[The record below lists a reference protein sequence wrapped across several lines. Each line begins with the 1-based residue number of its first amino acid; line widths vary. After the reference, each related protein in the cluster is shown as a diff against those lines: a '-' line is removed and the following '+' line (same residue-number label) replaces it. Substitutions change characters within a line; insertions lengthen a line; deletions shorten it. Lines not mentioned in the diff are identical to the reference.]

1 MYIKDEKYNPLLDR
15 ILVLVDIL
23 MVVLVFVN
31 LTMLALQVNFES
43 ARMSALIQQYLP
55 EFYDFYQPIFQNFIF
70 IDGIFVSIFLV
81 ELSVRWLLAI
91 VNKTYHHWFF
101 YPFVNWY
108 EVLGCIPVG
117 SFRVLRVLRIAAVII
132 RLNRMKV
139 IDIRQWYLYQ
149 LFNKYLAILTEEVSD
164 RVVVNIIEGVQAEVK
179 TGIPLT
185 GKIIEEVVL
194 PRKEILVD
202 FIAHRVQ
209 LVMKNQY
216 EANKD
221 ELRES
226 INEAVSAAIQQ
237 NENIQLLEAVPL
249 VGKAASSAIQ
259 QSVYDITFE
268 TINHIFEKFST
279 DESRVVIEKIT
290 DGIIE
295 AILMEEEDS
304 KLQNTV
310 TEMVIH
316 SLDLVKAQVK
326 VQQWKESE
334 RNA

>member
-1 MYIKDEKYNPLLDR
+1 MYIKDEKYNPRLDR
-15 ILVLVDIL
+15 LLVLVDIL
-23 MVVLVFVN
+23 MVMLVLVN
-31 LTMLALQVNFES
+31 LTMLALQVNFEN
-43 ARMSALIQQYLP
+43 ARMSSLIQQYIP
-55 EFYDFYQPIFQNFIF
+55 QFYELYQPVFQNFLL
-70 IDGIFVSIFLV
+70 IDGVFVTIFLT
-81 ELSVRWLLAI
+81 ELSLRWLIAVI
-91 VNKTYHHWFF
+91 NKTYHRWFF

-108 EVLGCIPVG
+108 EVLGCIPLG
-117 SFRVLRVLRIAAVII
+117 SFRVLRVLRIVAVII

-139 IDIRQWYLYQ
+139 IDIRKWYLYQ
-149 LFNKYLAILTEEVSD
+149 LFNKYLLILTEEISD

-185 GKIIEEVVL
+185 GRIIEEVVL
-194 PRKEILVD
+194 PRKAVLVD

-216 EANKD
+216 EANRD

-226 INEAVSAAIQQ
+226 IYAAVSAAIQQ

-249 VGKAASSAIQ
+249 VGKAASSALQ

-310 TEMVIH
+310 TEMVLH
-316 SLDLVKAQVK
+316 SLDLVKEKVR
-326 VQQWKESE
+326 VQQWKEKTK
-334 RNA
+334 

>member
-1 MYIKDEKYNPLLDR
+1 MYIKDEKYNPRLDR
-15 ILVLVDIL
+15 
-23 MVVLVFVN
+23 VLVFVDIVMVILVLLN
-31 LTMLALQVNFES
+31 LSMLALQVNFES
-43 ARMSALIQQYLP
+43 TMVSSRIKQYLP
-55 EFYDFYQPIFQNFIF
+55 QFYYWYQPIFHNFIF
-70 IDGIFVSIFLV
+70 IDGVFVAIFLT
-81 ELSVRWLLAI
+81 ELSLRWLLAI
-91 VNKTYHHWFF
+91 INNTYHRWFF

-117 SFRVLRVLRIAAVII
+117 SFRVLRVLRIVAVVI
-132 RLNRMKV
+132 RLNRMKI
-139 IDIRQWYLYQ
+139 IDIRQWYVYQ
-149 LFNKYLAILTEEVSD
+149 LFNKYLGVLTEEVSD
-164 RVVVNIIEGVQAEVK
+164 RVVINIIEGVQAEVK

-194 PRKEILVD
+194 PRKEVLVD

-209 LVMKNQY
+209 LVMRNQY
-216 EANKD
+216 EANRN
-221 ELRES
+221 ELRKS

-237 NENIQLLEAVPL
+237 NENIRLLEAVPL
-249 VGKAASSAIQ
+249 VGKAASSALQ

-279 DESRVVIEKIT
+279 DESRVVIEQIT

-304 KLQNTV
+304 KIENTV

-316 SLDLVKAQVK
+316 SLDLIKAQVQ
-326 VQQWKESE
+326 VQQWKEKGK
-334 RNA
+334 

>member
-1 MYIKDEKYNPLLDR
+1 MYIKDKKYNPRLDR
-15 ILVLVDIL
+15 ILVFVDIL
-23 MVVLVFVN
+23 MVILVLVN
-31 LTMLALQVNFES
+31 LTMLALQVNFEQEKIS
-43 ARMSALIQQYLP
+43 SLIQQYLP
-55 EFYDFYQPIFQNFIF
+55 RFYELYQPVFQNFIF
-70 IDGIFVSIFLV
+70 IDGVFVAIFLT
-81 ELSVRWLLAI
+81 ELSLRWLLAI
-91 VNKTYHHWFF
+91 INKTYNRWFF
-101 YPFVNWY
+101 YPFINWY

-117 SFRVLRVLRIAAVII
+117 SFRVLRVLRIVAVII
-132 RLNRMKV
+132 RLNRMKL

-149 LFNKYLAILTEEVSD
+149 RFNKYLMVLTEEISD
-164 RVVVNIIEGVQAEVK
+164 RVVVNIIEGVQGEVK

-226 INEAVSAAIQQ
+226 INEAVSAAIRQ

-279 DESRVVIEKIT
+279 DESRIVIEKIT

-316 SLDLVKAQVK
+316 SLDLVKEQVR
-326 VQQWKESE
+326 VQHWKAAEK
-334 RNA
+334 AK